1 MVRER
6 ITHMKKNIAAFFDID
21 GTIYREGLITE
32 VFKKMVTH
40 ELIDASEW
48 TDRVRPA
55 FMAWDRRQGD
65 YDIYLDRMVE
75 TFKRVTIGI
84 SSEHINLIA
93 RKVIEQKGDRVY
105 QFTRNEI
112 ERHKALG
119 HKIIAISGSPDALVN
134 YMAEKYSFDNWRGT
148 VYQTD
153 EKGIY
158 TGGITPMWDSVSK
171 EKAIREM
178 AELYDLDLSE
188 CYSYGDTNGD
198 LTMFRHTGHPTA
210 VNPTR
215 ELLNHIR
222 EDEELMNKINVI
234 VERKDVMY
242 HLNIRDII
250 YE

>member
-1 MVRER
+1 MNQ
-6 ITHMKKNIAAFFDID
+6 NIAAFFDID

-48 TDRVRPA
+48 YDRVRPA

-75 TFKRVTIGI
+75 AFKKVTIGL
-84 SSEHINLIA
+84 SHEHIDLIA

-112 ERHKALG
+112 ERHKVLG
-119 HKIIAISGSPDALVN
+119 HKIIAISGSPDALVK
-134 YMAEKYSFDNWRGT
+134 YMAEKYEFDDWRGT
-148 VYQTD
+148 VYHID

-158 TGGITPMWDSVSK
+158 TGEITPMWDAVSK
-171 EKAIREM
+171 QKAMREL
-178 AELYDLDLSE
+178 AQQYSLDLSE

-198 LTMFRHTGHPTA
+198 FTMFENTGHPNA
-210 VNPTR
+210 INPTR
-215 ELLNHIR
+215 ELLDRIR
-222 EDEELMNKINVI
+222 GNEEVMKKINVI
-234 VERKDVMY
+234 VERKDVIY
-242 HLNIRDII
+242 HLDINHI
-250 YE
+250 DYE

>member
-1 MVRER
+1 MGN
-6 ITHMKKNIAAFFDID
+6 NIAAFFDID

-48 TDRVRPA
+48 TDHVRPA

-75 TFKRVTIGI
+75 AFKRVTVGT

-112 ERHKALG
+112 ERHRKLG
-119 HKIIAISGSPDALVN
+119 HKIIAISGSPDALVD
-134 YMAEKYSFDNWRGT
+134 YMARKYQFDDWRGT

-158 TGGITPMWDSVSK
+158 TGAITPMWDSVSK
-171 EKAIREM
+171 KKAMHEL
-178 AELYDLDLSE
+178 AEIYDLDLDR
-188 CYSYGDTNGD
+188 CFSYGDTNGD
-198 LTMFRHTGHPTA
+198 LTMFENTGHPTA
-210 VNPTR
+210 VNPTK
-215 ELLNHIR
+215 ELLNRIR
-222 EDEELMNKINVI
+222 ENEELMDRIRIV
-234 VERKDVMY
+234 VERKDVIY
-242 HLNIRDII
+242 HLDIHQI
-250 YE
+250 DYE

>member
-1 MVRER
+1 MGN
-6 ITHMKKNIAAFFDID
+6 NIAAFFDID

-48 TDRVRPA
+48 TDHVRPA
-55 FMAWDRRQGD
+55 FMAWDKRQGD

-75 TFKRVTIGI
+75 AFKRVTVGT

-112 ERHKALG
+112 ERHRKLG
-119 HKIIAISGSPDALVN
+119 HKIIAISGSPDALVD
-134 YMAEKYSFDNWRGT
+134 YMARKYQFDDWRGT

-158 TGGITPMWDSVSK
+158 TGAITPMWDSVSK
-171 EKAIREM
+171 KKAMYEL
-178 AELYDLDLSE
+178 AEIYDLDLNR
-188 CYSYGDTNGD
+188 CFSYGDTNGD
-198 LTMFRHTGHPTA
+198 LTMFENTGHPTA
-210 VNPTR
+210 VNPTK
-215 ELLNHIR
+215 ELLNRIR
-222 EDEELMNKINVI
+222 ENEELMDRIRIV
-234 VERKDVMY
+234 VERKDVIY
-242 HLNIRDII
+242 HLDIHQI
-250 YE
+250 DYE

>member
-1 MVRER
+1 
-6 ITHMKKNIAAFFDID
+6 MKNNIAAFFDID

-48 TDRVRPA
+48 TDHVRPA

-75 TFKRVTIGI
+75 AFKRVTVGI

-112 ERHKALG
+112 ERHRKLG
-119 HKIIAISGSPDALVN
+119 HKIIAISGSPDALVD
-134 YMAEKYSFDNWRGT
+134 YMARKYQFDDWRGT

-158 TGGITPMWDSVSK
+158 TGAITPMWDSVSK
-171 EKAIREM
+171 KKAMHEL
-178 AELYDLDLSE
+178 AEIYDLDLDR
-188 CYSYGDTNGD
+188 CFSYGDTNGD
-198 LTMFRHTGHPTA
+198 LTMFENTGYPTA
-210 VNPTR
+210 VNPTK
-215 ELLNHIR
+215 ELLNRIK
-222 EDEELMNKINVI
+222 ENEELMDRIRIV
-234 VERKDVMY
+234 VERKDVIY
-242 HLNIRDII
+242 HLDIHQI
-250 YE
+250 DYE